1 MGYDNTNRGAMWPNV
16 ERVSE
21 KHPDFNGSLDVD
33 GKKYWVSGWRKKQG
47 ANPAAPIITFTIK
60 VKESNGEVA
69 QKSARESIPLSD
81 CSFDDD
87 LPF

>member
-1 MGYDNTNRGAMWPNV
+1 MWPNID
-16 ERVSE
+16 RMSE

-33 GKKYWVSGWRKKQG
+33 GTKYWVSGWRKKEG

-60 VKESNGEVA
+60 VKENSWETT
-69 QKSARESIPLSD
+69 QKSAHKPATPGD
-81 CSFDDD
+81 CELDDD

>member
-1 MGYDNTNRGAMWPNV
+1 MAYDNTNRGAMWPNID
-16 ERVSE
+16 RMSE

-33 GKKYWVSGWRKKQG
+33 GKKYWVSGWRKKEG

-60 VKESNGEVA
+60 VKEDIGVA
-69 QKSARESIPLSD
+69 AQGPASKPSSTSD
-81 CSFDDD
+81 DGFDDD